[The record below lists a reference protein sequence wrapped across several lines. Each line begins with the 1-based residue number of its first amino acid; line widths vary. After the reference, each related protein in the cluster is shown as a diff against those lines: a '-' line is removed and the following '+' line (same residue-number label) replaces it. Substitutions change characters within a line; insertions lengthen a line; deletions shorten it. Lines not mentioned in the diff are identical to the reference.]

1 MMIQHATQQAAVKV
15 AKCEAADASNGPQHV
30 LLANGNT
37 LTFLCDESGTVKK
50 RMVSGWIV
58 SGDRHCGPKAYAI
71 AVQ

>member
-1 MMIQHATQQAAVKV
+1 MIIQHATQHAAVKY
-15 AKCEAADASNGPQHV
+15 ARSEAADSGPQHV

-37 LTFLCDESGTVKK
+37 LTFVCDESGTVKK

>member
-15 AKCEAADASNGPQHV
+15 ARAEAADSGPQHV

-37 LTFLCDESGTVKK
+37 LTFVCDESGTVKK